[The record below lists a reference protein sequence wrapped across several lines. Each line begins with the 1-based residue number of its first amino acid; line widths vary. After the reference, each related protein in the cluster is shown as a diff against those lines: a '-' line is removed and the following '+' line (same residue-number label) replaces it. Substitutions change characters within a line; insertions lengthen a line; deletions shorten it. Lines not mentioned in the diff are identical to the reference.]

1 MAEQT
6 SQRNFKTVDIIDYS
20 MQNNPTKVNDAFDQL
35 ISSKV
40 IDGLETKKRE
50 VSARMFS
57 DNKETSVE
65 EPEIEEPKVEVQA
78 EPQTEP
84 EIQTEPYKVE
94 A

>member
-57 DNKETSVE
+57 DNEEISV
-65 EPEIEEPKVEVQA
+65 EEPKVEVQA

-84 EIQTEPYKVE
+84 ENQTEPDKVE

>member
-6 SQRNFKTVDIIDYS
+6 TQRNFKTVDIIDYS

-57 DNKETSVE
+57 DNEEISV
-65 EPEIEEPKVEVQA
+65 EEPKVEVQA

-84 EIQTEPYKVE
+84 EIQTEPDKGE

>member
-6 SQRNFKTVDIIDYS
+6 TQRNFKTVDIIDYS

-57 DNKETSVE
+57 DKEEISV
-65 EPEIEEPKVEVQA
+65 EEPKVEV
-78 EPQTEP
+78 PVVEP
-84 EIQTEPYKVE
+84 EAETTEE
-94 A
+94 Q

>member
-6 SQRNFKTVDIIDYS
+6 TQRNFKTVDIIDYS

-57 DNKETSVE
+57 DNEEISV
-65 EPEIEEPKVEVQA
+65 EEPKVEVQA

-84 EIQTEPYKVE
+84 EIQTEPDKVE